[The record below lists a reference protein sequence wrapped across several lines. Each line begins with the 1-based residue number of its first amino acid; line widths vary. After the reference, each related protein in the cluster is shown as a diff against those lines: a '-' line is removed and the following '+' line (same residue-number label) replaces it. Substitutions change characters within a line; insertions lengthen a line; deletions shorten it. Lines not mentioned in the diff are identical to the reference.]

1 MSPNLRAHLALSAV
15 ALIYGANYVIAK
27 TVMPDPID
35 PNAFIALR
43 VLGAV
48 TLFWLISYRHISIPD
63 RADWLRI
70 ILCGMTGVAINQLFF
85 FNGLSLTSP
94 LNSAIIMTSNPI
106 MVMLIAAWILRA
118 PLSPKKITGV
128 LLGTAGAVSIL
139 LMSSMDKS
147 AHSNALGDA
156 FILINSLSYAFYLV
170 LVKPL
175 MKKYHP
181 LNVITWVFTAGLIMV
196 LPFGGTGLYAVDW
209 HVLTSWQWFAVA
221 YVIVFVTFMTYL
233 LNILA
238 LSIVSSTT
246 ASAYIYF
253 QPLLAGLFSWIFS
266 LILDSPVHND
276 FTFLKGFFTLM
287 IFAGVY
293 LVSISDIS
301 KAKV

>member
-1 MSPNLRAHLALSAV
+1 MSPTLRAHLALSAV

-48 TLFWLISYRHISIPD
+48 ILFWLISYRHVTIPE

-106 MVMLIAAWILRA
+106 MVMLIAAWILRS
-118 PLSPKKITGV
+118 PLSSKKITGV
-128 LLGTAGAVSIL
+128 ILGTAGAVSIL

-147 AHSNALGDA
+147 VHSSALGDT

-209 HVLTSWQWFAVA
+209 GVLTTWQWFAVG

-253 QPLLAGLFSWIFS
+253 QPLLAGVFSWLFSM
-266 LILDSPVHND
+266 ILDSPVHND
-276 FTFLKGFFTLM
+276 FTLLKGVFTLM
-287 IFAGVY
+287 IFIGVY
-293 LVSISDIS
+293 LVSIADAS

>member
-1 MSPNLRAHLALSAV
+1 MSPNLRAHFALSAV

-48 TLFWLISYRHISIPD
+48 ILFWLISYRHMTIPD

-106 MVMLIAAWILRA
+106 MVMLIAAWILRS
-118 PLSPKKITGV
+118 PLSSKKITGV
-128 LLGTAGAVSIL
+128 TLGTAGAVSIL

-147 AHSNALGDA
+147 AHSNALGDT

-181 LNVITWVFTAGLIMV
+181 LNVITWVFTAGLVMV

-209 HVLTSWQWFAVA
+209 SVLTTWQWFAVG

-253 QPLLAGLFSWIFS
+253 QPLLAGLFSWLFS
-266 LILDSPVHND
+266 MILDSPVHND
-276 FTFLKGFFTLM
+276 FTWLKGLFTLM
-287 IFAGVY
+287 IFIGVY
-293 LVSISDIS
+293 LVSISDAS

>member
-27 TVMPDPID
+27 TVMPHPID
-35 PNAFIALR
+35 PNAFIVLR

-48 TLFWLISYRHISIPD
+48 TLFWLISYRHISIPE

-106 MVMLIAAWILRA
+106 MVMLIAAWILQS
-118 PLSPKKITGV
+118 PLSAIKITGV

-209 HVLTSWQWFAVA
+209 SLLNTWQWFAVG

-238 LSIVSSTT
+238 LSIVSSTI

-253 QPLLAGLFSWIFS
+253 QPLLAGVFSWIFS
-266 LILDSPVHND
+266 MTLDSPVHND
-276 FTFLKGFFTLM
+276 FTLLKGFFTLM
-287 IFAGVY
+287 IFVGVY